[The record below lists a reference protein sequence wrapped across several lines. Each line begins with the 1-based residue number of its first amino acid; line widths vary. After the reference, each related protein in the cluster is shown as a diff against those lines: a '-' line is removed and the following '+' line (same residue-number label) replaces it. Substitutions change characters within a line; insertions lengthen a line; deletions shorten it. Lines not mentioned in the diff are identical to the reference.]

1 MRGWQT
7 NSEPGR
13 RQQALLHYGGPSR
26 LCYFNLALKGADAP
40 TRVNAAVLGKKKNGP
55 DDCTTGEIRA
65 VRGVFFSFLFFFFT
79 LLHPAKP
86 VAERACAPVGSPIKR
101 RNIIGYGLQTVA
113 GGNIRRKS
121 RLFLEEMRAVCYTGL
136 KSVEEMV

>member
-13 RQQALLHYGGPSR
+13 QQQALLHYGGPSR

-40 TRVNAAVLGKKKNGP
+40 TRVNAAVLGKKKIVP
-55 DDCTTGEIRA
+55 MTVQLERSA
-65 VRGVFFSFLFFFFT
+65 QLEGVFSFFFFV
-79 LLHPAKP
+79 LFPPPSREACGRKGL
-86 VAERACAPVGSPIKR
+86 RASRITNKR

-121 RLFLEEMRAVCYTGL
+121 RLFLVEMRVVCYTGL